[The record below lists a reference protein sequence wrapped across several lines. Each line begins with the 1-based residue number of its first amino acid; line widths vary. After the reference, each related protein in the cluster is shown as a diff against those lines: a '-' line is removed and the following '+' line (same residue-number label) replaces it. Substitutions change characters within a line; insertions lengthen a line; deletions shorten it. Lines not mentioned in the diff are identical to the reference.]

1 VFQADGK
8 CGKMKRIMLTISYD
22 GTAYS
27 GWQIQSGRETI
38 EGVLNRC
45 IFELTGER
53 VEVIG
58 ASRTDAGVH
67 ARGNIAVF
75 DTENRMAADKICLAL
90 NQRLPEDIRI
100 LESEEVAP
108 DWHPRKANC
117 VKTYEYRIMNRKVA
131 MPLERLYAYFCYYP
145 LDVGKMQQAAAYLV
159 GEHDFQSFC

>member
-1 VFQADGK
+1 MFQADGK

-67 ARGNIAVF
+67 ALGNIAV
-75 DTENRMAADKICLAL
+75 L
-90 NQRLPEDIRI
+90 IRTVPFRRRNF
-100 LESEEVAP
+100 LM
-108 DWHPRKANC
+108 R
-117 VKTYEYRIMNRKVA
+117 
-131 MPLERLYAYFCYYP
+131 
-145 LDVGKMQQAAAYLV
+145 
-159 GEHDFQSFC
+159 